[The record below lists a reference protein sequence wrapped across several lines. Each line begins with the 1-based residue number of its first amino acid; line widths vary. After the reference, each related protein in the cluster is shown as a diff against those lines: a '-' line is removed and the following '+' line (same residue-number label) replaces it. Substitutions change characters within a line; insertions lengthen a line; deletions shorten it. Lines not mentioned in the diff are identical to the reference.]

1 MLLHGSIVGDEHGMS
16 MNMKNG
22 HLQMNTQPR
31 VRSAVRFSNPPIA
44 NPPISTQP
52 VKILI
57 SKKRERE
64 IS

>member
-22 HLQMNTQPR
+22 YLQMNTQPR
-31 VRSAVRFSNPPIA
+31 VRSVHFSNPPIA
-44 NPPISTQP
+44 NPLISTQP